1 MIGGRR
7 THFNM
12 RQHMHLHALFE
23 NLLMSFLTRK
33 PSNQFFKLPLQN
45 SMACVKVGST
55 KALNKWDLISQHV
68 TTTSASFLIVPIKAF
83 ILVILCLLLDGSKK
97 PCE

>member
-55 KALNKWDLISQHV
+55 KALNKWDLTSQQV
-68 TTTSASFLIVPIKAF
+68 TPTITSFFKVPVKAF
-83 ILVILCLLLDGSKK
+83 IHVILCFLLYGSK
-97 PCE
+97 